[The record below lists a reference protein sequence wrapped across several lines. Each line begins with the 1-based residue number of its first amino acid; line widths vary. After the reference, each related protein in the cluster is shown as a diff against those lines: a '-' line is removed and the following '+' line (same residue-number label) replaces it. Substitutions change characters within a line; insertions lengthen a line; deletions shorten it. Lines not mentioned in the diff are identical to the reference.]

1 MKDFC
6 CWKAVPDTFFEG
18 DGWLDGIETI
28 LKTAKPMMDFI
39 NDIIDDYE

>member
-18 DGWLDGIETI
+18 DRWLDEIVKIFKVG
-28 LKTAKPMMDFI
+28 KPMMDFI
-39 NDIIDDYE
+39 NNVIDDYE